1 MTAFANGLSARAVPG
16 SRRLGE
22 RFQWRWVRPVS
33 VYVMPGS
40 IQRGAFFLTV
50 EVQKEAVPVSRSL
63 RVALSSH
70 RTESS

>member
-1 MTAFANGLSARAVPG
+1 
-16 SRRLGE
+16 
-22 RFQWRWVRPVS
+22 
-33 VYVMPGS
+33 MPGS

-50 EVQKEAVPVSRSL
+50 EVQKEAVSVVSRFL